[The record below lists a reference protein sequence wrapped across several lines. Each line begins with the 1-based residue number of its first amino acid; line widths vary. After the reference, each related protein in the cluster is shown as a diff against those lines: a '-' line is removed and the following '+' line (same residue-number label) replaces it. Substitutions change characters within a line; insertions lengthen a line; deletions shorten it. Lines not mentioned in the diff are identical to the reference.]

1 MIPIKRDPEV
11 HGMRVAG
18 RAAARVLDVL
28 RGFVKPGVCTAE
40 IDACSVDVMRSIGA
54 VSAFLGYKGF
64 PGHICISVNH
74 EVVHGVGGERRLQVG
89 DVVKLDV
96 GVRKNGWIGD
106 TACTVA
112 VGAVSSSAL
121 RLMQVTEDAL
131 RCGIEQARG
140 GSRLGDVGAAI
151 QAVVEASGMSVVRE
165 FVGHGVGR
173 ELHEEPQV
181 PNFGRVGSGPKLR
194 PGMTLAIEPMVNL
207 GASAIEVLDDK
218 WTVVTADRSLSAHFE
233 HTVLITRGDAEVLT
247 FVD

>member
-1 MIPIKRDPEV
+1 VIPIKRDPEI

-18 RAAARVLDVL
+18 RAAARVLEVL
-28 RGFVKPGVCTAE
+28 RGSVKPGVSTAE
-40 IDACSVDVMRSIGA
+40 LDACSLDAMRSIGA

-74 EVVHGVGGERRLQVG
+74 EVVHGVGGGRRLQVG

-181 PNFGRVGSGPKLR
+181 PNFGRAGSGPKLK

-247 FVD
+247 FTD